1 MDRRQFLSA
10 LTAAGGAVA
19 TPWVS
24 AMAADSNTIPR
35 RKLGRTGAE
44 VTVLGLGGFT
54 GMKEP
59 RSKQFDPVE
68 LANAA
73 IDAGVRY
80 FDTAPAYNNGQSER
94 NYGEVLATRRNEV
107 FLAAKTGQRTYD
119 GAMREVEASL
129 KRLRTDHVDLLQVH
143 NTKANEDLAAWGKP
157 DGVLRA
163 LGKLRDEK
171 VTRFIGVTGH
181 ESAEVLCR
189 AITMYEFD
197 TLLTTF
203 NPMPAR
209 RAYAEKLL
217 PLALEK
223 RMGIL
228 AMKVMGGAFGSLA
241 KGNPPKNDG
250 APNHDDAPHQAEPG
264 ELIRYVLGL
273 PITVAVVGMK
283 SLAQLRINAA
293 AARQTPFDEAQRRAF
308 ESRMLAAPC
317 DDSW

>member
-1 MDRRQFLSA
+1 MDRRRFLSA
-10 LTAAGGAVA
+10 LAAAGGAAA
-19 TPWVS
+19 TPWAS
-24 AMAADSNTIPR
+24 AMAADANAIPT
-35 RKLGRTGAE
+35 RKLGRTGVE

-54 GMKEP
+54 GMKEV
-59 RSKQFDPVE
+59 RSKEFDPVE

-94 NYGEVLATRRNEV
+94 NYGEVLASRRAEV
-107 FLAAKTGQRTYD
+107 FLAGKTGQRTYD

-129 KRLRTDHVDLLQVH
+129 KHLRTDHVDLLQVH

-157 DGVLRA
+157 NGVFRA
-163 LGKLRDEK
+163 LGKLREEK
-171 VTRFIGVTGH
+171 VARFIGVTGH

-189 AITMYEFD
+189 AITMYEVD
-197 TLLTTF
+197 TILTTF

-228 AMKVMGGAFGSLA
+228 AMKVMGGALGSLA
-241 KGNPPKNDG
+241 KGNPLKNDG
-250 APNHDDAPHQAEPG
+250 APNHDDAPHQADPG

-283 SLAQLRINAA
+283 SLAQLRTNTA
-293 AARQTPFDEAQRRAF
+293 AARQTPFDALQCKALEA
-308 ESRMLAAPC
+308 RMLAAV
-317 DDSW
+317 